1 MQQLYVCAS
10 VYLHVPN
17 RKQMFKNSISLFLLL
32 FAIAVSSQS
41 FAITEPTEPTDK
53 KLETDSTAVKSRQ
66 LINTSQKNPQVVPAG
81 KSTETKLS
89 FWETEEEVEEDS
101 NSNSALSFNFIYYI
115 IEKFKF
121 QVE

>member
-1 MQQLYVCAS
+1 MQQLYVCSS
-10 VYLHVPN
+10 VYLRVPN
-17 RKQMFKNSISLFLLL
+17 HKQMFKNILSLFLLL
-32 FAIAVSSQS
+32 FAFAVTSQS
-41 FAITEPTEPTDK
+41 FAITEPTDK
-53 KLETDSTAVKSRQ
+53 KLETDSTTIKSRQ
-66 LINTSQKNPQVVPAG
+66 LINTSQEKPQVVASD

-101 NSNSALSFNFIYYI
+101 SSDSALSFNFIYYI

>member
-10 VYLHVPN
+10 VYLQVPN
-17 RKQMFKNSISLFLLL
+17 RKQMFKNSISLFLVL
-32 FAIAVSSQS
+32 FAIAVSNHS
-41 FAITEPTEPTDK
+41 FAITEPTEPTDQ
-53 KLETDSTAVKSRQ
+53 KLKTDSTAVKSRQ

>member
-1 MQQLYVCAS
+1 
-10 VYLHVPN
+10 
-17 RKQMFKNSISLFLLL
+17 MFKNIISLFLLL
-32 FAIAVSSQS
+32 FVFAVTSQS

-53 KLETDSTAVKSRQ
+53 KMETDSTAIKSRQ
-66 LINTSQKNPQVVPAG
+66 LINTSQEKIQVVASS
-81 KSTETKLS
+81 KSTEKKLS

-101 NSNSALSFNFIYYI
+101 TSDSALSFNFIYYI